1 MQDKAARQRLR
12 LETPMYDGSPNVSLK
27 SNFQHLPPPSPG
39 NPLKTIA
46 LVVEQ
51 TSVTIK
57 SEEVFNCGSI

>member
-12 LETPMYDGSPNVSLK
+12 LETPMYH
-27 SNFQHLPPPSPG
+27 SNRSFNTSPPPSPD

-51 TSVTIK
+51 KSVTIK